1 MNTFYDIFYYNL
13 NTIDTSS
20 PNNRYIWTENVSDI
34 TYTIDGQSLSP
45 GIYIVKVQGSND
57 QVEWVSKIIKIE

>member
-34 TYTIDGQSLSP
+34 IYTFDGQSLSP
-45 GIYIVKVQGSND
+45 GIYVIKVQGVND
-57 QVEWVSKIIKIE
+57 QMEWVSKIIKIE